1 MITQK
6 KMIRVLEASEADLDA
21 YFAQNGITIDHDDPD
36 FAPFLEKLRQTGD
49 EK

>member
-6 KMIRVLEASEADLDA
+6 KVIRVLEASEADLDA
-21 YFAQNGITIDHDDPD
+21 YFEQNGVTIDHDDPEL
-36 FAPFLEKLRQTGD
+36 APFIEKLRQMGD